1 MNYNKVLLT
10 FLVFL
15 LLFPIT
21 YALADTKFVF
31 EDRMTD
37 GNSLFFLVELEED
50 DEIEVEL
57 EAQENGY
64 FHLYLF
70 DERPTETHVN
80 MDNTID
86 SDINKDKVAH
96 DSGTKPDI
104 NYTAEDDQIYYLQ
117 IILTKNGPDFFRL
130 EANEKLTRYYLPQIP
145 GYELEILMISLAL
158 SIGII
163 LFLIKKK
170 NKISFTQK

>member
-1 MNYNKVLLT
+1 MNYNKTFLT

-15 LLFPIT
+15 ILFPIS
-21 YALADTKFVF
+21 YARADTKFVF
-31 EDRMTD
+31 EDRMND
-37 GNSLFFLVELEED
+37 GGTLFFLVELEED
-50 DEIEVEL
+50 DELEVEL
-57 EAQENGY
+57 EAYKEGY

-80 MDNTID
+80 YNNTID

-96 DSGTKPDI
+96 DSGKHPEI

-145 GYELEILMISLAL
+145 GYELEFIMISIAL
-158 SIGII
+158 SLGIMIYI
-163 LFLIKKK
+163 LKR
-170 NKISFTQK
+170 KISVS

>member
-1 MNYNKVLLT
+1 MNYNRI
-10 FLVFL
+10 FLASVIFL
-15 LLFPIT
+15 LLFPVT
-21 YALADTKFVF
+21 YSLAETKFVF
-31 EDRMTD
+31 EDQMND

-50 DEIEVEL
+50 DELEVDLRARED
-57 EAQENGY
+57 GY

-96 DSGTKPDI
+96 DAGTKPHI

-117 IILTKNGPDFFRL
+117 IILQKNGPDFFRL
-130 EANEKLTRYYLPQIP
+130 ESNEKLSRYYLPQIP
-145 GYELEILMISLAL
+145 GYQLELLMLSLVL

-163 LFLIKKK
+163 IYLIKKK
-170 NKISFTQK
+170 KTIVLAH

>member
-1 MNYNKVLLT
+1 M
-10 FLVFL
+10 FLV
-15 LLFPIT
+15 LFPIS
-21 YALADTKFVF
+21 YALADTKFKF
-31 EDRMTD
+31 EDRMND
-37 GNSLFFLVELEED
+37 GGTLFFLVELEED

-57 EAQENGY
+57 EASEEGY

-70 DERPTETHVN
+70 DERPTESHVN
-80 MDNTID
+80 YDNTID

-96 DSGTKPDI
+96 DSGKNPEI

-145 GYELEILMISLAL
+145 GYELEIIMLSIAL
-158 SIGII
+158 SLGIMI
-163 LFLIKKK
+163 YVLKKK
-170 NKISFTQK
+170 ISVS

>member
-1 MNYNKVLLT
+1 MNYNKAFLA

-15 LLFPIT
+15 VLFPIS
-21 YALADTKFVF
+21 YALADTNFVF
-31 EDRMTD
+31 EDRMND
-37 GNSLFFLVELEED
+37 GGTLFFLVELEED

-57 EAQENGY
+57 EAYEEGY

-70 DERPTETHVN
+70 DERPTESHVN
-80 MDNTID
+80 YDNTID

-96 DSGTKPDI
+96 DSGKHPDI

-145 GYELEILMISLAL
+145 GYELEIILLSIAL
-158 SIGII
+158 SLGIMI
-163 LFLIKKK
+163 YVLKKK
-170 NKISFTQK
+170 ISIS

>member
-1 MNYNKVLLT
+1 MNYHKVFLA

-21 YALADTKFVF
+21 YTLADTHFVF
-31 EDRMTD
+31 EDQMND
-37 GNSLFFLVELEED
+37 GDSLFFLVDLEKD

-57 EAQENGY
+57 KTYEEGY

-70 DERPTETHVN
+70 DDRPTETHVN
-80 MDNTID
+80 YDNSID

-96 DSGTKPDI
+96 DSGKHPEI

-117 IILTKNGPDFFRL
+117 VILTKNGPDLFKL
-130 EANEKLTRYYLPQIP
+130 EANQKLTRYYLPQIP
-145 GYELEILMISLAL
+145 GYELEILMISLIF

-163 LFLIKKK
+163 IYIVKRKLT
-170 NKISFTQK
+170 IS

>member
-1 MNYNKVLLT
+1 MNYNKV
-10 FLVFL
+10 FLASVIFL
-15 LLFPIT
+15 LLFPVT
-21 YALADTKFVF
+21 YTLADAKFVF
-31 EDRMTD
+31 EDQMND

-50 DEIEVEL
+50 DEIEIEL
-57 EAQENGY
+57 KARENGY

-80 MDNTID
+80 IDNTID
-86 SDINKDKVAH
+86 SDIKKDKVAH

-117 IILTKNGPDFFRL
+117 VILTKGGPDFFRL
-130 EANEKLTRYYLPQIP
+130 EANEKLSRYYLPQIP
-145 GYELEILMISLAL
+145 GYQLEILMLSLVL

-163 LFLIKKK
+163 LYIIKKK
-170 NKISFTQK
+170 KIISFAQ